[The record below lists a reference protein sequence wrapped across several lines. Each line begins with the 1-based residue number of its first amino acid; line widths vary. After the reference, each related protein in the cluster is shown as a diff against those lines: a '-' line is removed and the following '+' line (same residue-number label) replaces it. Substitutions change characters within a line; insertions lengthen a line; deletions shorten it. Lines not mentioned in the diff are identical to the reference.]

1 MANNIK
7 GITVEIGGDTGP
19 LNKALKDADS
29 TSRGLQTELN
39 KVNKLLKLDPTNT
52 ELLSQKQEL
61 LSKQVQNTKEKLDAL
76 RQAQEKVNKAHE
88 ANAQWEKEYSP
99 LKVQIDDTR
108 EKLKKLTS
116 QQETFAADLASGK
129 ITTAQY
135 EKFQTELQNTTEK
148 SKDLARQQRELEKQ
162 FTDGHISDK
171 EYRDFQRTLIE
182 TESQL
187 KNLEKQAVASNVTLS
202 KISSTAE
209 KVGSNAGKVASTMAP
224 VSLAIGGVTAA
235 AVKVGNEFESQMSR
249 VKAISGATGD
259 SFKALSDQAL
269 QLGQDT
275 AYSATEAA
283 QGMENLASAGF
294 STSEV
299 MEAMPGML
307 DLAASSGE
315 DLASSADIAASTL
328 RGFGLSADQAGHVAD
343 VLAKNAADTNAAVAD
358 TGAAMKYIAPVA
370 QNAGWSLES
379 VTAAIGEMADAG
391 IKGEQAGTTLRG
403 ALTSLMNPSKQ
414 QAEAMQAIGFS
425 AYDANGKMKPLS
437 QIISDLSEGTKDL
450 SDEQRDGA
458 IATIMGTNALSG
470 MQVLLKNGSQNLD
483 TLTASLEKS
492 DGAAKEMAATM
503 QDNTSSAIEQ
513 MGGAL
518 ETAGIKIQQT
528 LAPIITKIAN
538 YVGDLA
544 SKFSELSP
552 EAQTFILVIAGMI
565 AAIAPVAKI
574 VQGASFLVGG
584 ATKAIGGISLAMKV
598 ASGAAT
604 ATSAGI
610 SLLSKAIL
618 LLSGPVGIAIA
629 VIAAVAVAFVVLW
642 NKCDWFR
649 NFWIGLWN
657 NIKATVSSVVNA
669 LVIFFTV
676 TIPQAWD
683 GLAEFFTGI
692 PAWWD
697 ALWAQVGQFFA
708 DCWNGIILFFTETIP
723 AWIQAVI
730 DWFNQLPYMIGL
742 AIGEILADIVNF
754 GVSAWNWVTVELP
767 KIIQGIVDWF
777 SQLPGKIWAFLVAV
791 VTSIGTWG
799 ANLVQKAIIE
809 IPKFISS
816 VISFF
821 QQIPGKIWAF
831 FADVVLKVV
840 TWATNLVTTAGVEIP
855 KFVSSVMSF
864 IGELPGKMLE
874 VGDNIV
880 KGIWD
885 GINGAVDWLHD
896 RISDFCSGI
905 VDGFKKKLK
914 IHSPSVLFADII
926 GKNLALGIG
935 QGFTENMKAVVATMT
950 AAIPTTW
957 DTGIEIRTAM
967 AAAYGGYSAP
977 VSSGGHSSDANSA
990 GTVTSGDVKVYQYF
1004 DGKTPTPAEHARQTR
1019 NGLRQVVK
1027 ELRKK

>member
-19 LNKALKDADS
+19 LNKALKDSDKVIS
-29 TSRGLQTELN
+29 NTQSEL
-39 KVNKLLKLDPTNT
+39 KEVNRQLKFDPTNT
-52 ELLSQKQEL
+52 ELLTQKQKL
-61 LSKQVQNTKEKLDAL
+61 LATEISGTKDRLNILKEAQ
-76 RQAQEKVNKAHE
+76 RQAQE
-88 ANAQWEKEYSP
+88 QLEKGDLGE
-99 LKVQIDDTR
+99 
-108 EKLKKLTS
+108 EKYRAL
-116 QQETFAADLASGK
+116 
-129 ITTAQY
+129 
-135 EKFQTELQNTTEK
+135 
-148 SKDLARQQRELEKQ
+148 QREVIK
-162 FTDGHISDK
+162 
-171 EYRDFQRTLIE
+171 

-187 KNLEKQAVASNVTLS
+187 KNLEKQAASSNVTLS
-202 KISSTAE
+202 KISATAG
-209 KVGSNAGKVASTMAP
+209 KIGNSAGKVASTMAP
-224 VSLAIGGVTAA
+224 VSLAIGGITAA
-235 AVKVGNEFESQMSR
+235 AVNAGNEFEAQMSR
-249 VKAISGATGD
+249 VQAISGATGD
-259 SFKALSDQAL
+259 DLDLLNKQAL
-269 QLGQDT
+269 ELGADT
-275 AYSATEAA
+275 AFSASEAA

-294 STSEV
+294 GTKEI

-403 ALTSLMNPSKQ
+403 ALTNLMNPSKE
-414 QAEAMQAIGFS
+414 QAAAMKEIGFQ

-437 QIISDLSEGTKDL
+437 QIIGELSEKTRGM
-450 SDEQRDGA
+450 SDEQRDGV

-470 MQVLLKNGSQNLD
+470 MQVLLKDGSGNLD
-483 TLTASLEKS
+483 KLTASLKDS
-492 DGAAKEMAATM
+492 DGASKQMAETM
-503 QDNTSSAIEQ
+503 QGNTKGAIEQ
-513 MGGAL
+513 MKGAL
-518 ETAGIKIQQT
+518 ETAAITVQQT
-528 LAPIITKIAN
+528 LAPIITSIAN
-538 YVGDLA
+538 YIADLA
-544 SKFSELSP
+544 KRFSELSP
-552 EAQTFILVIAGMI
+552 GAQKFILIALGMV

-574 VQGASFLVGG
+574 VQGISFLVGG

-618 LLSGPVGIAIA
+618 LLSGPVGITIA
-629 VIAAVAVAFVVLW
+629 VIAAVAVAFMVLW
-642 NKCDWFR
+642 NKCEWFR

-657 NIKATVSSVVNA
+657 NIKATVSSVVNV

-683 GLAEFFTGI
+683 GLVAFFTGI

-697 ALWAQVGQFFA
+697 SLWAQVGQFFA

-723 AWIQAVI
+723 AWIQSVI
-730 DWFNQLPYMIGL
+730 DWFNQLPYMVGL
-742 AIGEILADIVNF
+742 AIGEILAGIVNF
-754 GVSAWNWVTVELP
+754 GVSAWNWTTVELP

-777 SQLPGKIWAFLVAV
+777 AQLPGKVWAFLVAI

-799 ANLVQKAIIE
+799 TNMVQKATIE

-821 QQIPGKIWAF
+821 QQLPGKIWVF
-831 FADVVLKVV
+831 FADVVSKVV
-840 TWATNLVTTAGVEIP
+840 TWAANLVTTAGTEIP

-935 QGFTENMKAVVATMT
+935 QGFTENMKDVVATMT

-957 DTGIEIRTAM
+957 DTGVEVRTAM
-967 AAAYGGYSAP
+967 AAAYGGYSAAASNYSNASAS
-977 VSSGGHSSDANSA
+977 VSTQSSGGI
-990 GTVTSGDVKVYQYF
+990 GTPVINQYF
-1004 DGKTPTPAEHARQTR
+1004 QGKVPTPSEYNRQARRSWQEAILKAKR
-1019 NGLRQVVK
+1019 G
-1027 ELRKK
+1027 